1 MADFED
7 VQHTGGAI
15 TIRRR
20 GSQYQ
25 LSYVHMR
32 PVRSTLVELFVKA
45 DGTPIAFSP
54 ITGIGLQPAPEPEFM
69 VMFAS
74 DEEGLFGQQC
84 PKCESY
90 FRSGAPFTSHCPYCG
105 ATPDAL
111 EFITPTQRRFFKG
124 FAEAI
129 ITAPEGDTTVDLD
142 QLLESIPENK
152 QSPWHYTEERQ
163 QTHFKCARCGREF
176 DVLGEYVQCP
186 TCPKTTHDVVIQRK
200 LAARTAEFETA
211 AANLT
216 ERHERED
223 RWQQL
228 LLGCVSDFE
237 GFASDLRD
245 HLQRFPATPARK
257 RALEHLS
264 FQNIVNAADRLKE
277 WYAFDVLDTI
287 GTEDRDFLNLMFNRR
302 HLFVHRAGRVDQE
315 YLDKSGDAAAKLNQV
330 IRLKSNMIKRLI
342 PLLQTASRNFVVA
355 FESIK

>member
-7 VQHTGGAI
+7 VQHTGDAI

-45 DGTPIAFSP
+45 DGTPVAFSP
-54 ITGIGLQPAPEPEFM
+54 ITGIGLQQAPEPEFM

-84 PKCESY
+84 PQCGSY

-105 ATPDAL
+105 AAPDAL

-129 ITAPEGDTTVDLD
+129 ITAPEGEMTVDLD

-163 QTHFKCARCGREF
+163 QTHFKCVQCGREF

-186 TCPKTTHDVVIQRK
+186 TCPKITHDVVIQRK
-200 LAARTAEFETA
+200 LAAR
-211 AANLT
+211 
-216 ERHERED
+216 
-223 RWQQL
+223 
-228 LLGCVSDFE
+228 
-237 GFASDLRD
+237 LRNSRP
-245 HLQRFPATPARK
+245 QR
-257 RALEHLS
+257 
-264 FQNIVNAADRLKE
+264 RL
-277 WYAFDVLDTI
+277 
-287 GTEDRDFLNLMFNRR
+287 
-302 HLFVHRAGRVDQE
+302 
-315 YLDKSGDAAAKLNQV
+315 
-330 IRLKSNMIKRLI
+330 
-342 PLLQTASRNFVVA
+342 
-355 FESIK
+355 